1 MKLELATLLAYD
13 LAEEKGR
20 AKSYID
26 NMADDELCGWV
37 ESWGYR
43 WIGKAWLQLV

>member
-20 AKSYID
+20 GKLYID
-26 NMADDELCGWV
+26 TMADDDLYQWL
-37 ESWGYR
+37 ESWNYK
-43 WIGKAWLQLV
+43 WIGKAWLCLA